1 MTRNQYGRLGGGLL
15 GLAMLLFVIE
25 QTGLRD
31 FVTSGE
37 LASTIEQSGALAPV
51 LFMSIYALATIVF
64 IPATP
69 LTLLGG
75 ALFGALWG
83 TLYVVLGATI
93 GAVGAFLLARY
104 FGGSLLR
111 SSTSTIVER
120 LRHYDEQL
128 CNNGFVTVLILRFI
142 PLFPFNGLNFGL
154 GLTRLQTRVYI
165 LGTFFGIIPG
175 TFAYVYFGAS
185 LTSFNPLH
193 IVSALLGLIAISL
206 LGKYLLK
213 KTNQSSHGN

>member
-1 MTRNQYGRLGGGLL
+1 MTRNHYVRLGGGLL
-15 GLAMLLFVIE
+15 GLAAVLFVVE
-25 QTGLRD
+25 QSGLRD

-37 LASTIEQSGALAPV
+37 LAATIERSGALAPV
-51 LFMSIYALATIVF
+51 LFMSIYAIATIVF

-83 TLYVVLGATI
+83 TVYVVLGATV

-104 FGGSLLR
+104 FGGSLMR
-111 SSTSTIVER
+111 SGTSTIVER
-120 LRHYDEQL
+120 LRHYDERL
-128 CNNGFVTVLILRFI
+128 CDNGFITVLILRFI

-154 GLTRLQTRVYI
+154 GLTRLQTSVYI

-185 LTSFNPLH
+185 LTSLNPLH
-193 IVSALLGLIAISL
+193 IISALGGLIVISL
-206 LGKYLLK
+206 FGKYMLK
-213 KTNQSSHGN
+213 KTNQSTHGN